1 MLIGKKSQKGLSH
14 YSNLLLSVIC
24 LGVIG
29 SCQSRESLLVIRA
42 TDAPTLQT
50 DQFDSVASVA
60 KLDEK
65 ILSKASH
72 LYLGTPVTDL
82 GFDERSYIER
92 YLEAGGLVT
101 FSCRD
106 TIYNWGQITG
116 FLESKTAQIQCEEN
130 SALDISFPDYSR
142 VKTRVRPGMDRLV
155 REVLVAPLREPMA
168 LVVTENSVVYWI
180 ERKGTINRYDPGTGQ
195 SEEIDKLEVY
205 TGEEDGLLGMVL
217 DPNYKENHWAYVF
230 YSPPGDEPKQHVSRF
245 RFTSEGLDRDSEKV
259 IIEIPTQRD
268 ECCHS
273 AGDLEF
279 DREGNL
285 YIATGDNTF
294 SRASDGFTPLD
305 ERPGRSA
312 FDSQKSSS
320 NTMDKRGKILRIHP
334 EKDGTYTI
342 PEGNLFPQDTTEG
355 LPEIYIMGAR
365 NPFTVAINQDKGWLY
380 WGDVGP
386 DGNVTSER
394 GPTAHDEINFATRPG
409 NYGWPYFNANNLAYA
424 DYDFETGEL
433 GPRFDPSAPNNTS
446 VNNTGAVNLPPAVP
460 AMVYYTFD
468 ETAQFP
474 GVGKGSRS
482 VGVGEVYNYDN
493 TRRHGYEFPEYFH
506 HKLFAF
512 DWARDWIKVVSQ
524 DKEGNFLSI
533 EPFLDQT
540 TLASPIDMAFGPDG
554 ALYVLEY
561 GIGYFTDNRDSKLI
575 KLHFINGNRPP
586 VARIAETVTNGA
598 LPLKLMLSAK
608 ESSDPDDR
616 AQLAHSWQVTGPE
629 NFSLEGDLNE
639 INLTKPGT
647 YEVQLLTR
655 DEHGATSTDEMQVIA
670 GNTAPQVSIQFA
682 DNQSF
687 YWPGRPVVY
696 EVLVTDVEDG
706 ILGDGIAPDRVTV
719 GLSKY
724 KGSDNRAPA
733 SLAAL
738 DAENTKGLAPGL
750 QLIQAS
756 DCKSCHKLDE
766 QSIGPSFYQI
776 AEKYDQDYIAIELLA
791 KKIINGGSG
800 VWGDGMMIGHP
811 DFSMAAAKQI
821 VDYIF
826 SVNDPVEDEF
836 ESIGVKGRLS
846 AAGMTDEHL
855 RIFASYTD
863 DGNPGVDKLTGTIE
877 KTLSIPV
884 LQAEQAD
891 ELIDLSIVGPVEN
904 GDARFVV
911 NSGSNPTMV
920 YRGVDL
926 TNISSLSVAYFFSEA
941 NETVAP
947 VEIALYLDT
956 PDGPLAGK
964 VGLNPVQSGREA
976 RMELN
981 TSGTYDL
988 YFILK
993 SSEGAYQ
1000 LGINEIKFSI
1010 NPSKE

>member
-1 MLIGKKSQKGLSH
+1 MVIGKMSQKRLSQ
-14 YSNLLLSVIC
+14 YSNLLLSVIF
-24 LGVIG
+24 LSVIS

-50 DQFDSVASVA
+50 AQFDSVASVEQ
-60 KLDEK
+60 LDEK
-65 ILSKASH
+65 ILSQTSH
-72 LYLGTPVTDL
+72 LYIGAPVTNL
-82 GFDERSYIER
+82 GFDERTYIER

-106 TIYNWGQITG
+106 TIYNWGQIKG
-116 FLESKTAQIQCEEN
+116 HLEQGTARIQCDE
-130 SALDISFPDYSR
+130 SVLAVSFPDYSKAKTK
-142 VKTRVRPGMDRLV
+142 VKPGMDRLV

-180 ERKGTINRYDPGTGQ
+180 ERKGTINMYNPGTGQ
-195 SEEIDKLEVY
+195 SKEIDKLEVY
-205 TGEEDGLLGMVL
+205 TGEEDGLLGIVL
-217 DPNYKENHWAYVF
+217 DPNYAENHWAYVF
-230 YSPPGDEPKQHVSRF
+230 YSPPGDEPKQHISRF
-245 RFTSEGLDRDSEKV
+245 CFTSEGLDRASEKV
-259 IIEIPTQRD
+259 IMEIPTQRD

-279 DREGNL
+279 DRAGNL
-285 YIATGDNTF
+285 YISTGDNTF

-342 PEGNLFPQDTTEG
+342 PDGNLFPKDAAEG

-365 NPFTVAINQDKGWLY
+365 NPFTIAINGDKGWLY

-386 DGNVTSER
+386 DGNVTSDR
-394 GPTAHDEINFATRPG
+394 GPTAHDEINFAARPG

-424 DYDFETGEL
+424 DYDFETGAL
-433 GPRFDPSAPNNTS
+433 GPRFDPTSPKNTS
-446 VNNTGAVNLPPAVP
+446 INNSGAVDLPPAVP

-468 ETAQFP
+468 ETEQFP

-482 VGVGEVYNYDN
+482 VGVGEVYDYYN

-533 EPFLDQT
+533 EPLLDQT

-586 VARIAETVTNGA
+586 VARISSTATNGA
-598 LPLKLMLSAK
+598 LPLKLTLSAK

-616 AQLAHSWQVTGPE
+616 AVLTHSWQISGPE
-629 NFSLEGDLNE
+629 TFTLDGQIQE
-639 INLTKPGT
+639 INLTKAGT

-655 DEHGATSTDEMQVIA
+655 DEQGATATDQLQVIA
-670 GNTAPQVSIQFA
+670 GNTTPQVSVQFA

-687 YWPGRPVVY
+687 YWPGRPVSY
-696 EVLVTDVEDG
+696 EVLVTDAEDG
-706 ILGDGIAPDRVTV
+706 ALGQGISPDRVIV

-738 DAENTKGLAPGL
+738 DAESSKGLAPGL

-756 DCKSCHKLDE
+756 DCKSCHKLNE
-766 QSIGPSFYQI
+766 KSIGPSFYQI

-811 DFSMAAAKQI
+811 DFSMTAAKQI

-846 AAGMTDEHL
+846 TTGMTDEHL
-855 RIFASYTD
+855 RISASYTD
-863 DGNPGVDKLTGTIE
+863 DGSPGVGKLTGTIE
-877 KTLSIPV
+877 RTLSIPV
-884 LQAEQAD
+884 RQAEQAD
-891 ELIDLSIVGPVEN
+891 ELIDFTIVGPVEN

-911 NSGSNPTMV
+911 KSGSNPTLV
-920 YRGVDL
+920 YRSMDL
-926 TNISSLSVAYFFSEA
+926 TNIRSISVGYFFSGA
-941 NETVAP
+941 NSTEVP
-947 VEIALYLDT
+947 IEIELHLET
-956 PDGPLAGK
+956 PDGPMAGK
-964 VGLNPVQSGREA
+964 TVLNPAQPDGEA
-976 RMELN
+976 GMDVDSN
-981 TSGTYDL
+981 GMHDL

-993 SSEGAYQ
+993 SSEADYK
-1000 LGINEIKFSI
+1000 LGINEIKFSL
-1010 NPSKE
+1010 NPRYE